1 MKGVFN
7 SNIICVQIK
16 FQTYGQESKIVGS
29 SCNKHGI
36 RVLKFSDPIGPV
48 YHYEAPTNVTLGDQP
63 DLRDPLENKYMYI
76 KKSEFKGEGAFAARD
91 LPPNLIY
98 AQYAGFLYTGK
109 DINRENILS
118 EKDFILMY

>member
-1 MKGVFN
+1 
-7 SNIICVQIK
+7 
-16 FQTYGQESKIVGS
+16 
-29 SCNKHGI
+29 
-36 RVLKFSDPIGPV
+36 
-48 YHYEAPTNVTLGDQP
+48 
-63 DLRDPLENKYMYI
+63 MYI

-118 EKDFILMY
+118 EKDSILMY